1 MVNFFRKYIQSIACF
16 LFFGLLLS
24 IKSGYSFAALL
35 SLLASIVFLK
45 DVSWKNLT
53 KKEIIF
59 VASLVVFSF
68 LWGLSFED
76 KIGLNKINDA
86 FWEYLLA
93 IVVFVGAISLKV
105 RRSFYIYGLVTGCI
119 LAAAIAVNQYQT
131 IGRAAGFT
139 NAIRFGNLAL
149 WMACACLIFLFFVKF
164 NHKQKILIFLGA
176 LLGIVASA
184 LSLSRGGWIFVLVL
198 PFLFL
203 ILMESTEKKIKLLLA
218 AFLSSLVLGLVAT
231 NIPFVQTRIHSAKNE
246 VGAYF
251 SEKPGA
257 AATSVGARLEQWR
270 LAWKMGVEKPWSGW
284 GEEGYL
290 AGREMY
296 ATKGLAD
303 KTVVDFGHAHNDFL
317 NIFAKKGVLGVF
329 GLMLVYLAP
338 LIIFW
343 PQKKYF
349 SLLSQEAAANY
360 KAVCLIGISIPVAYF
375 VFGLTEYFFYLNIGH
390 VFYLFSI
397 IYTYSLLKS
406 VQGEMNDK
414 KEFY

>member
-1 MVNFFRKYIQSIACF
+1 MNFFVNNLYSVSCF
-16 LFFGLLLS
+16 LFFGLALS
-24 IKSGYSFAALL
+24 VKSGYK
-35 SLLASIVFLK
+35 IGVFLFIFSSLIFCGK
-45 DVSWKNLT
+45 FKWRSLNFT
-53 KKEIIF
+53 EIFFISSLFIF
-59 VASLVVFSF
+59 SI
-68 LWGLSFED
+68 LWGLSFESD
-76 KIGLNKINDA
+76 VGLIKINDPL
-86 FWEYLLA
+86 WEYLLA
-93 IVVFVGAISLKV
+93 IFLFVGAIFLKIK
-105 RRSFYIYGLVTGCI
+105 RDFYIYGLVVGCI
-119 LAAAIAVNQYQT
+119 SSAVIAVIQYES

-164 NHKQKILIFLGA
+164 NNKQKILIFLGA

-203 ILMESTEKKIKLLLA
+203 ISMESAERKIKLLFA

-231 NIPFVQTRIHSAKNE
+231 NIPFVQTRTHSAKNE
-246 VGAYF
+246 VSAYF
-251 SEKPGA
+251 SESPGA

-296 ATKGLAD
+296 AAKGLAD

-349 SLLSQEAAANY
+349 SLLSQEAVANY

-406 VQGEMNDK
+406 VQGEMND
-414 KEFY
+414 

>member
-1 MVNFFRKYIQSIACF
+1 MNFIVNNLYSFSCF
-16 LFFGLLLS
+16 LFFALILS
-24 IKSGYSFAALL
+24 VNSGYKIGAFLFIFISLIFCRSFKWRYLDFKEIFFIF
-35 SLLASIVFLK
+35 SLLIFSI
-45 DVSWKNLT
+45 
-53 KKEIIF
+53 
-59 VASLVVFSF
+59 
-68 LWGLSFED
+68 LWGLSFESGV
-76 KIGLNKINDA
+76 GLSKINDP

-93 IVVFVGAISLKV
+93 ILLFVGAISFTI
-105 RRSFYIYGLVTGCI
+105 RRNFYIYGLVVGCI
-119 LAAAIAVNQYQT
+119 SSAVIAVIQYESL
-131 IGRAAGFT
+131 GRAAGFT

-149 WMACACLIFLFFVKF
+149 WMACACLIFLFVAKF
-164 NHKQKILIFLGA
+164 SNKQKVLVFLGA
-176 LLGIVASA
+176 FFGVVASG
-184 LSLSRGGWIFVLVL
+184 LSLSRGGWIFFLVL

-203 ILMESTEKKIKLLLA
+203 ILVESTEKKIKLLLA
-218 AFLSSLVLGLVAT
+218 AFLSSLVLVLAAT
-231 NIPFVQTRIHSAKNE
+231 SIPFVQTRIHSAKNE
-246 VGAYF
+246 VSAYF
-251 SEKPGA
+251 DESPGA

-296 ATKGLAD
+296 AAKGLAD

-317 NIFAKKGVLGVF
+317 NIFAKKGILGVF

-338 LIIFW
+338 LVIFW

-349 SLLSQEAAANY
+349 SLLSEEAAATY

-375 VFGLTEYFFYLNIGH
+375 IFGLTEYFFYLNIGH

-406 VQGEMNDK
+406 VQGDING
-414 KEFY
+414 

>member
-1 MVNFFRKYIQSIACF
+1 MSVFVNNLYGASCF
-16 LFFGLLLS
+16 LFFALILS
-24 IKSGYSFAALL
+24 VNSGYKIGAFLFIFISLIFCRSFKWRSIDLKEIFFIS
-35 SLLASIVFLK
+35 SLLIFSI
-45 DVSWKNLT
+45 
-53 KKEIIF
+53 
-59 VASLVVFSF
+59 
-68 LWGLSFED
+68 LWGLSFESGV
-76 KIGLNKINDA
+76 GLKKINDP

-93 IVVFVGAISLKV
+93 ILLFVGAISFTI
-105 RRSFYIYGLVTGCI
+105 RRNFYIYGLVVGCI
-119 LAAAIAVNQYQT
+119 SSAVIAVIQYESL
-131 IGRAAGFT
+131 GRAAGFT

-149 WMACACLIFLFFVKF
+149 WMACACLIFLFVAKF
-164 NHKQKILIFLGA
+164 SNKQKVLVFLGA
-176 LLGIVASA
+176 FFGVVASG
-184 LSLSRGGWIFVLVL
+184 LSLSRGGWIFFLVL

-203 ILMESTEKKIKLLLA
+203 ILVESTEKKIKLLLA
-218 AFLSSLVLGLVAT
+218 AFLSSLVLVLAAT
-231 NIPFVQTRIHSAKNE
+231 SIPFVQTRIHSAKNE
-246 VGAYF
+246 VSAYF
-251 SEKPGA
+251 DESPGA

-296 ATKGLAD
+296 AAKGLAD

-317 NIFAKKGVLGVF
+317 NIFAKKGILGVF

-338 LIIFW
+338 LVIFW

-349 SLLSQEAAANY
+349 SLLSQEVAATY

-406 VQGEMNDK
+406 VQGNIDG
-414 KEFY
+414 

>member
-1 MVNFFRKYIQSIACF
+1 MMNFFKKNIQGIACF
-16 LFFGLLLS
+16 LFFSLLLS

-35 SLLASIVFLK
+35 SLFSSLLFIK
-45 DVSWKNLT
+45 NISWKILNS
-53 KKEIIF
+53 KEIFFIT
-59 VASLVVFSF
+59 SLVIFSI

-76 KIGLNKINDA
+76 DVGLRKINDA
-86 FWEYLLA
+86 FLEYLLA
-93 IVVFVGAISLKV
+93 IVVFVAAISIKV
-105 RRSFYIYGLVTGCI
+105 RRNFYIYGLVTGCI
-119 LAAAIAVNQYQT
+119 LAATIAVNQYQT

-164 NHKQKILIFLGA
+164 NNKLKVLIFLGA

-203 ILMESTEKKIKLLLA
+203 IFMESTERKIKLLFA

-251 SEKPGA
+251 SESPGA

-296 ATKGLAD
+296 AAKGLAD

-317 NIFAKKGVLGVF
+317 NIFAKKGALGVL

-375 VFGLTEYFFYLNIGH
+375 IFGLTEYFFYLNIGH

-406 VQGEMNDK
+406 VQEEMND
-414 KEFY
+414 

>member
-24 IKSGYSFAALL
+24 IKSGYGFAALV
-35 SLLASIVFLK
+35 SLLASIFFLK
-45 DVSWKNLT
+45 DVSWKNLNQ
-53 KKEIIF
+53 KEIFF
-59 VASLVVFSF
+59 VASLIVFSV
-68 LWGLSFED
+68 LWGMSFEND
-76 KIGLNKINDA
+76 IGLNKINDA
-86 FWEYLLA
+86 FFEYLLA

-105 RRSFYIYGLVTGCI
+105 RKNFYIYGLVTGCI
-119 LAAAIAVNQYQT
+119 LAAAIAVNQYHT

-149 WMACACLIFLFFVKF
+149 WMACACLIVLFVAKLS
-164 NHKQKILIFLGA
+164 NKQKFLVFLGA
-176 LLGIVASA
+176 FFGVVASG
-184 LSLSRGGWIFVLVL
+184 LSLSRGGWIFFLVL

-203 ILMESTEKKIKLLLA
+203 ILVESAEKRIKLLLA

-231 NIPFVQTRIHSAKNE
+231 SIPFMQTRIHSAKNE
-246 VGAYF
+246 VSAYF
-251 SEKPGA
+251 NESPGA

-270 LAWKMGVEKPWSGW
+270 LAWQMGVEKPWSGW

-296 ATKGLAD
+296 AAKGLAD

-317 NIFAKKGVLGVF
+317 NIFAKKGILGVV
-329 GLMLVYLAP
+329 GLILVYLAP
-338 LIIFW
+338 LVIFW
-343 PQKKYF
+343 PEKKYF
-349 SLLSQEAAANY
+349 SLLSQEAAATY

-375 VFGLTEYFFYLNIGH
+375 IFGLTEYFFYLNIGH

-406 VQGEMNDK
+406 VQGDING
-414 KEFY
+414 